1 MTTYPLQQS
10 WFPHFFFTS
19 KASAPLWFVVRIYV
33 GYEWLV
39 AGLDKVMNPVWF
51 GSGAGGAI
59 KGFVAGA
66 LRKTAEYCKPEVAC
80 HPDVS
85 GWYASFLNGAVLPN
99 AASWSN
105 AIAVGEVLV
114 GIGLIVGAVVGV
126 AAFFGALM
134 NLNFMLAGTVSINP
148 ILFILSIFLIL
159 AWRVAG
165 YWGVDRYVLPH
176 LRTSL
181 DRHGHP
187 SA

>member
-1 MTTYPLQQS
+1 MTKYTLEQS

-19 KASAPLWFVVRIYV
+19 KTSAPLWFVVRLYV

-39 AGLDKVMNPVWF
+39 AGVDKVLNPAWF
-51 GSGAGGAI
+51 GNGAGAPI

-66 LRKTAEYCKPEVAC
+66 LQKTAEFCKPGVAC
-80 HPDVS
+80 HPDVQ
-85 GWYASFLNGAVLPN
+85 GWYASFLESAVLPYPV
-99 AASWSN
+99 SWAN

-126 AAFFGALM
+126 AAFFGVLM
-134 NLNFMLAGTVSINP
+134 NLNFMLAGTVSVNP
-148 ILFILSIFLIL
+148 ILFTLSIFLIL

-165 YWGVDRYVLPH
+165 YWGADRYLLPH

-181 DRHGHP
+181 GRRGP
-187 SA
+187 SS